1 MVTHYRDYEQ
11 FKKVVLPFLLER
23 PDTHQLILGILERGD
38 EPLLMATAQEDDHR
52 LVILQTIPE
61 QAIVAGD
68 VFSQEGIRKLARI
81 LDSPGFVGE
90 QAILAPLLLPHSMYE
105 VHMEQGM
112 YALTEVEMPLVPEN
126 VVFRPISDDERQ
138 QALAFASGF
147 LHEVETRPSE
157 RQLTQLH
164 QSMTRHIQQGS
175 LFGLFRGDML
185 VAMAAATRPTQ
196 TGITIS
202 YVYTPKELRGNGYAS
217 YLVAKLSEHLL
228 KSYPVVTLYTD
239 WSNQTANKI
248 YQHVGFELVGRS
260 LHIKKQERYR

>member
-11 FKKVVLPFLLER
+11 FKMVVLPFLLER

-38 EPLLMATAQEDDHR
+38 EPLLMATAQEGNRR

-68 VFSQEGIRKLARI
+68 VFSKEGIRKLARI

-90 QAILAPLLLPHSMYE
+90 QSILEPLLLPHSIYD
-105 VHMEQGM
+105 VHMEQGV
-112 YALTEVEMPLVPEN
+112 YALTKVVMPRIPEGVIFKAIPKQESRHAIQFATGFLNEVE
-126 VVFRPISDDERQ
+126 S
-138 QALAFASGF
+138 
-147 LHEVETRPSE
+147 RPSD

-164 QSMTRHIQQGS
+164 QSMTRHIEQGS
-175 LFGLFRGDML
+175 LFGLFSGSML

-228 KSYPVVTLYTD
+228 QSYPVVTLYTD
-239 WSNQTANKI
+239 WANQTANKI

>member
-11 FKKVVLPFLLER
+11 FKTVVLPFLLER

-38 EPLLMATAQEDDHR
+38 EPLLMATAQEDDRR

-61 QAIVAGD
+61 QMIIAGD
-68 VFSQEGIRKLARI
+68 VFSKEGIRKLVRI

-90 QAILAPLLLPHSMYE
+90 QSILEPLLLPHSMYE

-112 YALTEVEMPLVPEN
+112 YALTNVEMPQVPKN
-126 VVFRPISDDERQ
+126 VVFRSILDDERQ

-147 LHEVETRPSE
+147 LYEVETRPSE
-157 RQLTQLH
+157 RQLAQLH
-164 QSMTRHIQQGS
+164 QSMTRHIEQGS
-175 LFGLFRGDML
+175 LYGLFSGRVL

-202 YVYTPKELRGNGYAS
+202 YVYTPEELRGNGYAS

-228 KSYPVVTLYTD
+228 QSYPVVTLYTD

-260 LHIKKQERYR
+260 LHIKKQDRYR